1 MLILRGSSFSK
12 FRPRWRK
19 YVKLNKRAKP
29 VRMEDLMDEE
39 SCFLLIVASF
49 LYTIWFTGKTNFT
62 LLNLKTVYRNIKV
75 FCGN

>member
-1 MLILRGSSFSK
+1 
-12 FRPRWRK
+12 
-19 YVKLNKRAKP
+19 
-29 VRMEDLMDEE
+29 MDEE

-49 LYTIWFTGKTNFT
+49 LYTVWFTGKTNFT